1 MQPQNPTALGRRL
14 PGHIVDFA
22 ATKAGALKV
31 GKLPS
36 RFADSLRTCLD
47 RLTGQSLVAYGAQ
60 RNARVDWDHYARQHV
75 TSALSRYDMQREER
89 RRALSTKQILALL
102 NSHIDGDEDQFLSI
116 ALQIAAQEARQGR
129 PEEAEKLKRLVQKA
143 RDQRRLGKPAGGQ
156 TPIPLARPRG
166 ELQGLVESTYPK
178 VTLSSM
184 VLSDDIAKRLM
195 RIVRQQQE
203 RVSLREHGQ
212 RPATHMLLVGPP
224 GTGKTMTA
232 SALAGELRLPLFTV
246 RLEAVFSRFFGE
258 TAGKLRLFFD
268 QVAQTRGVYLLD
280 EFDALG
286 ARRGDPNDVGE
297 IRRVLNSVLA
307 FMEEPNSTDSLVLAA
322 TNHVEI
328 LDEALARR
336 FDEVIEYTPPDA
348 ASARAIIERRLGKFR
363 FTAKSWP
370 ALESALEGLSQGE
383 LVRAADA
390 VVKDAIL
397 EGSPKVSPEALR
409 DALNNR
415 QSLKGKFRRPSSR

>member
-1 MQPQNPTALGRRL
+1 M
-14 PGHIVDFA
+14 
-22 ATKAGALKV
+22 
-31 GKLPS
+31 
-36 RFADSLRTCLD
+36 
-47 RLTGQSLVAYGAQ
+47 
-60 RNARVDWDHYARQHV
+60 
-75 TSALSRYDMQREER
+75 
-89 RRALSTKQILALL
+89 STKHFLALL

-116 ALQIAAQEARQGR
+116 ALQVAAQEARQGR
-129 PEEAEKLKRLVQKA
+129 TDEADKLKRLVQKA
-143 RDQRRLGKPAGGQ
+143 RDQLRVGKPTGGQ

-166 ELQGLVESTYPK
+166 ELQGLVESAYPK

-184 VLSDDIAKRLM
+184 VLSDDIGKRLA
-195 RIVRQQQE
+195 RILRQQQE
-203 RVSLREHGQ
+203 RVTLREHGQ
-212 RPATHMLLVGPP
+212 TPATHMLLVGPP

-246 RLEAVFSRFFGE
+246 RLEALFSRFFGE
-258 TAGKLRLFFD
+258 TAGKMRLLFD
-268 QVAQTRGVYLLD
+268 QIAQTRGVYLLD
-280 EFDALG
+280 EFDAIG

-336 FDEVIEYTPPDA
+336 FDEVIEYTLPDA
-348 ASARAIIERRLGKFR
+348 ASARAIVERRLGKFK
-363 FTAKSWP
+363 FAAKSW
-370 ALESALEGLSQGE
+370 ASLETVLEGLSQGE

-397 EGSPKVSPEALR
+397 EGGSKASPDALR
-409 DALNNR
+409 DALENR
-415 QSLKGKFRRPSSR
+415 QTLKGKFRRQSGR

>member
-1 MQPQNPTALGRRL
+1 M
-14 PGHIVDFA
+14 
-22 ATKAGALKV
+22 
-31 GKLPS
+31 
-36 RFADSLRTCLD
+36 
-47 RLTGQSLVAYGAQ
+47 
-60 RNARVDWDHYARQHV
+60 
-75 TSALSRYDMQREER
+75 
-89 RRALSTKQILALL
+89 STKHILALL
-102 NSHIDGDEDQFLSI
+102 SSHVEGDEEQLLSI

-129 PEEAEKLKRLVQKA
+129 AEDAEKLKRLVQKA
-143 RDQRRLGKPAGGQ
+143 RDQRRIGKPAGGQ

-178 VTLSSM
+178 IKLANM
-184 VLSDDIAKRLM
+184 VLSDDVAKRLA

-203 RVSLREHGQ
+203 RVALREHGQ
-212 RPATHMLLVGPP
+212 TPATHMLLVGPP

-232 SALAGELRLPLFTV
+232 SALAGELHLPLFTV
-246 RLEAVFSRFFGE
+246 RLEALFSRFFGE
-258 TAGKLRLFFD
+258 TAGKLRLLFD

-280 EFDALG
+280 EFDAIG

-328 LDEALARR
+328 LDQALARR
-336 FDEVIEYTPPDA
+336 FDEVIEYTLPDA
-348 ASARAIIERRLGKFR
+348 KSARAIIERRLGKFK
-363 FTAKSWP
+363 FKAGSWLT
-370 ALESALEGLSQGE
+370 LETVLEGLSQGE

-397 EGSPKVSPEALR
+397 EGALKAAPETLR
-409 DALNNR
+409 DALENR
-415 QSLKGKFRRPSSR
+415 QSLRSKFRRSSGS